1 MYATG
6 RGICVKRLVMPH
18 AKKTTLLNKI
28 EMITKINLNNV
39 ASYKGLTSLETDKK
53 VNLIYGLN
61 GTGKST
67 LSNYLHNQTDEKY
80 KSCSVEGLDQ
90 NHEIL
95 VYNQIFIQ
103 ETFFE
108 AENLKGI
115 FTLSKENKE
124 AETKISNAQK
134 EIKKL
139 ESENEAKGKE
149 LETEKTSINQKQ
161 ESAKNAVWKI
171 KTDYSGG
178 DRVLEFCLDGYKG
191 SKDNLFNHIVGLVK
205 PTAKPTKSIDDLKN
219 DLQSISGDNAQK
231 YSFLSDITFTSQ
243 SVETETLFNKQIV
256 GNENSTVSQL
266 IKELGNSD
274 WVKEGLQY
282 LPEEETQENTT
293 CPFCQEKTISN
304 SLVENIKNYF
314 DASYEADINS
324 LKSFLEQYTQ
334 AFQSIPDK
342 SIFESNPKFETYK
355 KDFEIKYSA
364 FTKVVEDNKKLIEDK
379 IKTPS
384 VSVTLKSSTKALEEI
399 NEVIQK
405 INGLVTEHNKNI
417 DQKETVKT
425 NIKKTFWEIMRWDY
439 DQTISTIKAD
449 KTKSKI
455 KTDALEVTLKD
466 NSTKINAQNAII
478 AEQQKQT
485 VNIEEAITNINNG
498 LIDLGITDF
507 KIQKYSDNFYKIVR
521 GEKQEKVF
529 RSLSEG
535 EKMIISFLYFI
546 ELCRGK
552 KEATETGKKKII
564 VIDDPISSL
573 SHIYVFNVGRL
584 IHNEFLRSDKY
595 EQVFLLTHSLYFFYE
610 MTDTNKERRK
620 EQQKLFRLRKNTTGS
635 EILEMSY
642 EEIQNDYHSYWFVV
656 KDDKQP
662 AALIANCMRNIIEYF
677 FNFVEK
683 RDLNNVFQ
691 KQEMQDNRFQ
701 AFNRYVNRESH
712 SLGQNIFDIKE
723 FNYQD
728 FKDAFAELF
737 KVTGYENH
745 YKKMIK

>member
-1 MYATG
+1 
-6 RGICVKRLVMPH
+6 
-18 AKKTTLLNKI
+18 
-28 EMITKINLNNV
+28 MITKINLNKV
-39 ASYKGLTSLETDKK
+39 ASYKSQTTLETDKK

-67 LSNYLHNQTDEKY
+67 LSDYLHQRADEKY
-80 KSCSVEGLDQ
+80 KSCSVEGLDD

-95 VYNQIFIQ
+95 VYNQTFIQ

-124 AETKISNAQK
+124 AETKIANAQK
-134 EIKKL
+134 EIVKL
-139 ESENEAKGKE
+139 ESEKATKSIE
-149 LETEKTSINQKQ
+149 LEAEKSAINQKQ
-161 ESAKNAVWKI
+161 ETAKNTIWKI

-178 DRVLEFCLDGYKG
+178 DRVLEFCLDNLKG
-191 SKDNLFNHIVGLVK
+191 SKDSLFNHIVALKK
-205 PTAKPTKSIDDLKN
+205 PTAKPIKSIDDLKS

-231 YSFLSDITFTSQ
+231 YSALPQITFTSQ
-243 SVETETLFNKQIV
+243 NIETETLFGKQIV

-274 WVKEGLQY
+274 WVKIGLQY
-282 LPEEETQENTT
+282 LPNEQTQENAT

-304 SLVENIKNYF
+304 NLAESIKNYF
-314 DASYEADINS
+314 DASYEADINA
-324 LKSFLEQYTQ
+324 LKSFLDKYSE
-334 AFQSIPDK
+334 AIQSIPSK
-342 SIFESNPKFETYK
+342 SVFEANPKFETYK
-355 KDFEIKYSA
+355 KDFELKYSA
-364 FTKVVEDNKKLIEDK
+364 FIKVVEDNKKLIADK
-379 IKTPS
+379 IKTAS
-384 VSVTLKSSTKALEEI
+384 ISVTLKSSAKSLEEV

-405 INGLVTEHNKNI
+405 INGLVAEHNKNI
-417 DQKETVKT
+417 DQKDTVKT
-425 NIKKTFWEIMRWDY
+425 NIKKTFWEIMRWEY
-439 DQTISTIKAD
+439 DQTISSINNDKA
-449 KTKSKI
+449 TSKNKI
-455 KTDALEVTLKD
+455 DALETVLKD
-466 NSTKINAQNAII
+466 NAIKINSQNTII
-478 AEQQKQT
+478 SEQQKQT

-507 KIQKYSDNFYKIVR
+507 EIKKHSDNLYKIVR
-521 GEKQEKVF
+521 GENQEKVF

-552 KEATETGKKKII
+552 KEATETGKKKVV

-573 SHIYVFNVGRL
+573 SHIYIFNVGRL
-584 IHNEFLRSDKY
+584 IHNEFLRSEKY

-620 EQQKLFRLRKNTTGS
+620 EQQKLFRLRKNVTGS
-635 EILEMSY
+635 EILVMSY
-642 EEIQNDYHSYWFVV
+642 EEIQNDYHSYWFII
-656 KDDKQP
+656 KDAKQP

-691 KQEMQDNRFQ
+691 KSEMQDNRFQ

-737 KVTGYENH
+737 KVTGYQDH